1 MLVKKIKYTDY
12 NGVEREEEFLFS
24 LNKAEIFDLQFGTE
38 GGYDVYMKKIVDTK
52 DVPKLVK
59 LFKEL
64 ILGAYGEKS
73 ADGRQF
79 IKSKELSTWFSQTEA
94 YSNLLMELVSD
105 EKAASDFM
113 IAVMPADVQNQISEE
128 ERSKLVN
135 NENK

>member
-24 LNKAEIFDLQFGTE
+24 LNKADIFDLQFGTE
-38 GGYDVYMKKIVDTK
+38 GGYDAYMKKIVDTK

-79 IKSKELSTWFSQTEA
+79 IKSEELSKWFSQTEA

-113 IAVMPADVQNQISEE
+113 IAVMPADVQKQINEE
-128 ERSKLVN
+128 EKLKLAN